1 MNENNKK
8 KTLIIVDDD
17 PEILELLE
25 IYAKREGYQTIA
37 VTDGQAA
44 IDKVKTHP
52 EANLMILDMMLPEV
66 DGTEVIRQIRK
77 DSRIPIL
84 VVSARSTD
92 GDKIKGLIIGADDY
106 VSKPFNP
113 LEVMARVKSLIRRSE
128 NQITEE
134 HPEVLDIGSLIIN
147 YDSHTVKTPNG
158 KSISLT
164 AMEFD
169 ILYLLASNLNRVF
182 SAEEIFKRVW
192 KEETVLSP
200 KTVMVHVSHLRDKIE
215 AQTGNSKII
224 ETVWGVGYKIS
235 G

>member
-1 MNENNKK
+1 MSEKQ
-8 KTLIIVDDD
+8 TLIIVDDD
-17 PEILELLE
+17 PEILELLQ
-25 IYAKREGYQTIA
+25 IYAKREGYATIP
-37 VTDGQAA
+37 VSNGQDA
-44 IDKVKTHP
+44 IDKVKTNP
-52 EANLMILDMMLPEV
+52 EASLMILDMMLPEV
-66 DGTEVIRQIRK
+66 DGTEVIHQIRK
-77 DSRIPIL
+77 DSNIPIL
-84 VVSARSTD
+84 VVSARSAD
-92 GDKIKGLIIGADDY
+92 RDKIKGLIIGADDY

-128 NQITEE
+128 NQVTEE
-134 HPEVLDIGSLIIN
+134 QPDVIDIGSLIIN
-147 YDSHTVKTPNG
+147 YDSHTVKTPEG
-158 KSISLT
+158 KSIALT

-192 KEETVLSP
+192 KEDTVLSP

-215 AQTGNSKII
+215 AQTGNKKII